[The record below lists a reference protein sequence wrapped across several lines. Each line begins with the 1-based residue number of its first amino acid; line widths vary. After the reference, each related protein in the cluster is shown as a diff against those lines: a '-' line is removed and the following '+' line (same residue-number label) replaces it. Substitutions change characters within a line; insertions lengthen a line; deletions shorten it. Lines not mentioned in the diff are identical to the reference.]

1 MVVEV
6 LPLEVQYQVMA
17 VFSDPEE
24 DQDHH
29 LDLEAVEA
37 CSCMDPSLIGK
48 ALVLVPDVASMEP
61 AHQQM
66 RPWCCSKPRR

>member
-6 LPLEVQYQVMA
+6 LPLEVQYQVMV
-17 VFSDPEE
+17 VFSDPAE

-29 LDLEAVEA
+29 QGPEAVEA

-61 AHQQM
+61 ADQQM
-66 RPWCCSKPRR
+66 LRSRCSKPRR